1 MNLRDR
7 LARIEAR
14 ARRTA
19 ERGNERHYAIDERFD
34 IIEANTE
41 RISDLEIRLAELAA
55 QIADHAAL
63 KTGKA
68 HK

>member
-19 ERGNERHYAIDERFD
+19 ERGNERHHEIDERFD
-34 IIEANTE
+34 MIEENTA
-41 RISDLEIRLAELAA
+41 RIDALVQAF
-55 QIADHAAL
+55 ADHMND
-63 KTGKA
+63 KKA